1 MNLRILAMT
10 VLSKCVQFIRFRF
23 YRIQGYK
30 NIEKGVIL
38 ESRLNLD
45 KVYPAGIVIK
55 KNTLVAGGVTIL
67 CHEHVKRN
75 QKKRSLPWVTNTEIG
90 ENCFIGVSAMI
101 LPGVQ
106 IGNQVIIGASAV
118 VSRNI
123 PDGCIAVG
131 NPAKVVRRNIKLD
144 DKAILIEE

>member
-1 MNLRILAMT
+1 
-10 VLSKCVQFIRFRF
+10 
-23 YRIQGYK
+23 
-30 NIEKGVIL
+30 
-38 ESRLNLD
+38 
-45 KVYPAGIVIK
+45 
-55 KNTLVAGGVTIL
+55 
-67 CHEHVKRN
+67 
-75 QKKRSLPWVTNTEIG
+75 
-90 ENCFIGVSAMI
+90 MI